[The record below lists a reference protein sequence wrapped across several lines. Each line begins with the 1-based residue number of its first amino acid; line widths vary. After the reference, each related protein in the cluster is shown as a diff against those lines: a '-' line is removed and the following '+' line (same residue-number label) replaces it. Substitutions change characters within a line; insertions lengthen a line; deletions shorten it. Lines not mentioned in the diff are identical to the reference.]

1 MVKNAIITLED
12 KEFREMTIFK
22 ATYDLTWAE
31 LLRKGFESLK
41 QEIEM
46 KGDGEYED

>member
-1 MVKNAIITLED
+1 MVKNAIITLDD

-22 ATYDLTWAE
+22 ATHDLTWAE
-31 LLRKGFESLK
+31 LLRKGFECLK

-46 KGDGEYED
+46 KGDEEYED